1 MSGVIVNASELDRIR
16 KSAIGQTDDDKAVA
30 EKRERALAM
39 HEKSKARAGG
49 WSNTLDGS
57 RKKKEQDRI
66 ERIEREERE
75 RQRIDMEEARYQLEE
90 RRKAIQ
96 RANKILK
103 EQTDRIKSFHS
114 AMMYS
119 DVLAE
124 REAQVS

>member
-1 MSGVIVNASELDRIR
+1 MQIR
-16 KSAIGQTDDDKAVA
+16 GFP
-30 EKRERALAM
+30 L
-39 HEKSKARAGG
+39 
-49 WSNTLDGS
+49 
-57 RKKKEQDRI
+57 
-66 ERIEREERE
+66 
-75 RQRIDMEEARYQLEE
+75 RQKIDMEEARYQLEE